1 MTKRFEGKVIKYG
14 NDINTDLIIPTRF
27 CNSTDLDYLGSHCLY
42 NLDPDFVQT
51 VRQGDILMA
60 GENFGCGSSRENAPL
75 AIKGAK
81 VSCVIAG
88 SFARIFFRNAINI
101 GLPIIENRKMVDE
114 TENGDRLLI
123 DFEENRCRNLT
134 RNREYLLNN
143 YPTLIHRIFE
153 EGGLIDYI
161 KNS

>member
-1 MTKRFEGKVIKYG
+1 
-14 NDINTDLIIPTRF
+14 
-27 CNSTDLDYLGSHCLY
+27 
-42 NLDPDFVQT
+42 
-51 VRQGDILMA
+51 
-60 GENFGCGSSRENAPL
+60 
-75 AIKGAK
+75 
-81 VSCVIAG
+81 
-88 SFARIFFRNAINI
+88 
-101 GLPIIENRKMVDE
+101 MVDE